1 MKKSWKRWMA
11 LAITGMLG
19 IGALTGC
26 TGGQAETGQTQEAS
40 EKSVD
45 NQEEQQAQ
53 SSFDVE
59 AFAAEHSDDPVTISL
74 YPINGNLTS

>member
-45 NQEEQQAQ
+45 NQEEQQALMWKRSQ
-53 SSFDVE
+53 LST
-59 AFAAEHSDDPVTISL
+59 ATIL
-74 YPINGNLTS
+74 